1 MKRALAI
8 LFLAN
13 SLFAAPR
20 TFDVTGQVL
29 GINRSAQRWIL
40 LDGSVKPNN
49 FSISD
54 RTLSD
59 FRSGDIIRA
68 CGVTQTNKHGEA
80 YSFATNIVRVGKRPL
95 PETVEIDG
103 GRINDPDMPHRCV
116 RIRGIVSA
124 VKRDD
129 TNMAWNQI
137 TLRTPTGKI
146 CAVVQDDAQ
155 PIAGLASL
163 VDAEVTLS
171 GYVTRFGSMLRFLG
185 NELMLF
191 DEGCVTVN
199 RKAPDDPFAA
209 PPYASSRVR
218 HRQRIEGVVV
228 AVDRHR
234 IYLDSGR
241 VDFLPVLSEM
251 DAPPPV
257 GARVTAVGYA
267 EPDLFGQ
274 QLADARVRVERGT
287 PAAKPDAKVPSIDA
301 EALFTDAHG
310 NAVANS
316 KYYGKP
322 IRLQGKVV
330 NTSDNIRHT
339 HELQLA
345 CGRRVVAVDVSRI
358 GDLRDPESLAGCEV
372 SVAGYCLPRFE
383 RDAASSWIPRFE
395 GFSLVPRTGADIEVR
410 ARPSWWT
417 PAKLL
422 CVIGALLV
430 LIAAILVWN
439 QTLRVMSERRGARLA
454 RERIEHAKSELKV
467 EERTRLAVELHDS
480 IVQNLAGV
488 IMELETAKRMIVS
501 TNEEPLVHLKRAE
514 RAMRSCHA
522 DLRNCLWDL
531 RSEALEDEDMSQAI
545 RTTLLPH
552 LRDATIDV
560 RFNVP
565 RAAVSDSTA
574 YAILRIIRELTLNAI
589 KHGGAKHVK
598 IAGAEEGSVLRFS
611 VRDDGAGFDPD
622 AAPGVTEGHFGLEGI
637 RQRVRSFSGTFDMER
652 TAEGG
657 MRAIVTI
664 PIPSASEGTK

>member
-199 RKAPDDPFAA
+199 RKAPDDPFGDAGYDHFHR
-209 PPYASSRVR
+209 YA
-218 HRQRIEGVVV
+218 
-228 AVDRHR
+228 
-234 IYLDSGR
+234 
-241 VDFLPVLSEM
+241 
-251 DAPPPV
+251 
-257 GARVTAVGYA
+257 
-267 EPDLFGQ
+267 
-274 QLADARVRVERGT
+274 ADADKKSDLSDDRQGIRSGGQLQIRRG
-287 PAAKPDAKVPSIDA
+287 
-301 EALFTDAHG
+301 
-310 NAVANS
+310 
-316 KYYGKP
+316 
-322 IRLQGKVV
+322 
-330 NTSDNIRHT
+330 
-339 HELQLA
+339 
-345 CGRRVVAVDVSRI
+345 
-358 GDLRDPESLAGCEV
+358 
-372 SVAGYCLPRFE
+372 
-383 RDAASSWIPRFE
+383 
-395 GFSLVPRTGADIEVR
+395 VPR
-410 ARPSWWT
+410 S
-417 PAKLL
+417 
-422 CVIGALLV
+422 
-430 LIAAILVWN
+430 
-439 QTLRVMSERRGARLA
+439 
-454 RERIEHAKSELKV
+454 
-467 EERTRLAVELHDS
+467 
-480 IVQNLAGV
+480 GV
-488 IMELETAKRMIVS
+488 S
-501 TNEEPLVHLKRAE
+501 
-514 RAMRSCHA
+514 S
-522 DLRNCLWDL
+522 
-531 RSEALEDEDMSQAI
+531 
-545 RTTLLPH
+545 
-552 LRDATIDV
+552 
-560 RFNVP
+560 
-565 RAAVSDSTA
+565 
-574 YAILRIIRELTLNAI
+574 
-589 KHGGAKHVK
+589 
-598 IAGAEEGSVLRFS
+598 
-611 VRDDGAGFDPD
+611 
-622 AAPGVTEGHFGLEGI
+622 
-637 RQRVRSFSGTFDMER
+637 
-652 TAEGG
+652 
-657 MRAIVTI
+657 
-664 PIPSASEGTK
+664 

>member
-191 DEGCVTVN
+191 DEDGVTVN

-209 PPYASSRVR
+209 PPYASSRVL

-267 EPDLFGQ
+267 EPDLYGL

-339 HELQLA
+339 RELQLA

-480 IVQNLAGV
+480 ISQTLTGVALQVDAAVTANAGANPAVERPLA
-488 IMELETAKRMIVS
+488 ISRQMLASCRKELQ
-501 TNEEPLVHLKRAE
+501 
-514 RAMRSCHA
+514 C
-522 DLRNCLWDL
+522 CLWDL
-531 RSEALEDEDMSQAI
+531 RSRTFEEKDMNEAI
-545 RTTLLPH
+545 
-552 LRDATIDV
+552 LRSIGPQTGNAKVAV

-565 RAAVSDSTA
+565 RDRLSETAVQ
-574 YAILRIIRELTLNAI
+574 AILRIVCELVVNAVRHGRATEIR
-589 KHGGAKHVK
+589 
-598 IAGAEEGSVLRFS
+598 IAGETHDNVIRLS
-611 VRDDGAGFDPD
+611 VRDNGSGFDP
-622 AAPGVTEGHFGLEGI
+622 ARAPGPAQGHFGLRGI
-637 RQRVRSFSGTFDMER
+637 RERLAGFGGTLESDSR
-652 TAEGG
+652 PGAGTA
-657 MRAIVTI
+657 VTVTLQMNKEQT
-664 PIPSASEGTK
+664 A